1 MNEFDSRKKNGNGS
15 KTNGNGNGNSNGHSP
30 VDAALTMMESK
41 LSSSEFLRAFD
52 LDFPAVDK
60 DAIED
65 ATASILRAVG
75 EDPHREGLLRT
86 PHRVAK
92 AWTELLSG
100 YRVNPS
106 ELINNAVFDVEYDD
120 MVIVS
125 DIEYYSMCEHHMLPF
140 MGRAHV
146 AYLPGSKVIGL
157 SKIPRIV
164 DMFSQRLQVQER
176 LTRQIAEFIYEVLE
190 PRGVAVIMDGKHM
203 CSMIRGVHKEHSQM
217 TTSAMLGEFHDN
229 PQMRKEFLDHV
240 ARTASK

>member
-1 MNEFDSRKKNGNGS
+1 MSEFSTRKKSGNGIAD
-15 KTNGNGNGNSNGHSP
+15 GHPHTP
-30 VDAALTMMESK
+30 VDAALIMMESK
-41 LSSSEFLRAFD
+41 LSSKEFLRAFD
-52 LDFPAVDK
+52 LDFPPVDTET
-60 DAIED
+60 IEE
-65 ATASILRAVG
+65 ATADILRAVG

-100 YRVNPS
+100 YRVNPN
-106 ELINNAVFDVEYDD
+106 EVINNAIFDVEYDD

-146 AYLPGSKVIGL
+146 AYIPTKKVIGL

-176 LTRQIAEFIYEVLE
+176 LTRQIADFINEVLE
-190 PRGVAVIMDGKHM
+190 PRGVAVVMDGKHM
-203 CSMIRGVHKEHSQM
+203 CSLIRGVQKEHSQM
-217 TTSAMLGEFHDN
+217 TTSAMLGDFRDN
-229 PQMRKEFLDHV
+229 AQVRKEFMDHL
-240 ARTASK
+240 ARTATK